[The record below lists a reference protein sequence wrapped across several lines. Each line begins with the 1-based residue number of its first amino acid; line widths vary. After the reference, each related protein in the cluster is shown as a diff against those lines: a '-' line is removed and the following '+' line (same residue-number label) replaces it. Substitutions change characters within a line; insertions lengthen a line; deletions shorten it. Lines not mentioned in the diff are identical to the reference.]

1 MSTTELMAEFRLYS
15 GFRWSAES
23 CEWITGNNRP
33 ISLDRTNVKSLDV
46 AQAEET
52 LYYSPAGFLTF
63 KQSDFTSCLSA
74 DRPLLRLE
82 CRVAA
87 RVTLMT
93 ASDAW
98 NPSVRCRGANE
109 SCILV
114 LSRIIGLV
122 KI

>member
-1 MSTTELMAEFRLYS
+1 MMVTAQDLARQWRS
-15 GFRWSAES
+15 GRV
-23 CEWITGNNRP
+23 TGNNRP